1 MRIVNWIG
9 ELAGSVFPVILLA
22 LVIIS
27 VGADVIGRNVFSAPI
42 FGASEV
48 SVLAFVWLVWLGV
61 IGAAKRDDLMGVRYF
76 VDLLPPRGRHLVH
89 ATMNV
94 MVALIAAG
102 VIYAAIMQ
110 IRTARFTT
118 FMSIDVPKWVMSV
131 GLAISMAAILV
142 MFLAKAWSEL
152 KQARSARPVIALTFL
167 VFLVLLFAG
176 MPISFVLL
184 GSAMSYFLV
193 NPIAPSIIAQ
203 RMNGSLELF
212 PLLAVPFFVFAGAAM
227 ARGGIADR
235 LYGFAEA
242 LVGHWRGGL
251 AQVAV
256 INSLFMGAMSGSSN
270 ADAAIDA
277 RTIVPIM
284 RKQGYSNGFASAI
297 SACSGVI
304 APVLPPSIG
313 LIIYGLLT
321 NTSIGQLFIGGII
334 PAFLIAAALMITV
347 HEVSKRRG
355 YGSLRPDRMP
365 LREVAIKARHAV
377 WALAMPF
384 LLLFGLRIG
393 WFTPT
398 ELGAI
403 AAAYALLVGLFVY
416 QGLASVRHTNSREN
430 PLTRRRM

>member
-9 ELAGSVFPVILLA
+9 ELVGSVFPVILLA

-131 GLAISMAAILV
+131 GLAISMAAILA
-142 MFLAKAWSEL
+142 MFPRKGVERTEAGEEC
-152 KQARSARPVIALTFL
+152 RPVIALTFL

-334 PAFLIAAALMITV
+334 PAFIIAAALMITV

-365 LREVAIKARHAV
+365 AREVAIKARHAV

-403 AAAYALLVGLFVY
+403 AAAYALFVGLFVY
-416 QGLASVRHTNSREN
+416 PGFQL
-430 PLTRRRM
+430 P